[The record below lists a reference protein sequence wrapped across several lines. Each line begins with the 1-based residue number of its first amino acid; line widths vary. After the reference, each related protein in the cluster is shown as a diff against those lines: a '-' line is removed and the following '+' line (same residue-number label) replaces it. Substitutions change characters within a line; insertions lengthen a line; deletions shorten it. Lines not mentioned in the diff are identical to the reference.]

1 MSTKR
6 AAPTGR
12 SENRWTREQLVLALN
27 LYYRIPFGRQDKR
40 TAEVIALAKAIGRTP
55 SAVAM
60 KLNNFTSIDPGEKG
74 RVKGLAGA
82 SDRDREVWAEFHAN
96 WAPMAAKSE
105 ALWNARVG
113 EAPHGDDVE
122 GERTSDAI
130 FDGPTEASRTTT
142 VRRAQAFFRRAVL
155 SAYER
160 RCCVSGIPLKE
171 LLVASHIIP
180 WADSAADRVNPANGL
195 CLSRLHDGAFDKGL
209 VTFDK
214 ERRLVLGKRL
224 RDQLSNDVLRQSF
237 QRFEGKPIRLPT
249 RCLPEERF
257 LAYHREHRFV
267 G

>member
-1 MSTKR
+1 MATKGTT
-6 AAPTGR
+6 AAGR
-12 SENRWTREQLVLALN
+12 RGENRWTREQLLLALN

-40 TAEVIALAKAIGRTP
+40 TPAVIELAKAIGRTP

-60 KLNNFTSIDPGEKG
+60 KLNNFTSIDPAEKG

-96 WAPMAAKSE
+96 WAPMAAESE
-105 ALWNARVG
+105 ALWTTQVG
-113 EAPHGDDVE
+113 EAPNDDGEGDL
-122 GERTSDAI
+122 TPDAA
-130 FDGPTEASRTTT
+130 FVGPTDAARTTM
-142 VRRAQAFFRRAVL
+142 VRRAQKFFSRAVL

-160 RCCVSGIPLKE
+160 RCCVSGIQLTE

-180 WADSAADRVNPANGL
+180 WADSPTDRVNPANGL

-209 VTFDK
+209 VTFDE
-214 ERRLVLGKRL
+214 ERRLVLSKRL
-224 RDQLSNDVLRQSF
+224 RDQLSNDVLRESF
-237 QRFEGKPIRLPT
+237 QRFEGKPMRPPT

-257 LAYHREHRFV
+257 LAYHRERRFA